1 MIIIAILFSSVHTQS
16 TKMTRGVKMLASW
29 LLLLG
34 PLALI
39 PYGVEGKWGSND
51 PGKVLLRD
59 VQVLTLKNGK
69 MTTGRRSSPVPQ
81 LVRKS
86 LILL

>member
-1 MIIIAILFSSVHTQS
+1 
-16 TKMTRGVKMLASW
+16 MTRGSKKILASW
-29 LLLLG
+29 LLLGLV
-34 PLALI
+34 ALI
-39 PYGVEGKWGSND
+39 RPYGVEGKWGSNED

-86 LILL
+86 